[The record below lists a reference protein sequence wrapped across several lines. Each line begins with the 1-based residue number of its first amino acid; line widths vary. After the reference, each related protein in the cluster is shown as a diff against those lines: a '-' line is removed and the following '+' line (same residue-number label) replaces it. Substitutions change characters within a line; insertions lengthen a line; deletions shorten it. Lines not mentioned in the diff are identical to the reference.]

1 MNTIQ
6 ITIQRKSGDS
16 WPVVVEEST
25 GGVSL
30 PIRREGVLRIEEAAA
45 LGQPTPKD
53 YGTVLGKALFSD
65 DVRDALGI
73 IAGG

>member
-30 PIRREGVLRIEEAAA
+30 PVRKEGLLKIDEADIRSGATHAERLLYGI
-45 LGQPTPKD
+45 GQDP
-53 YGTVLGKALFSD
+53 LL
-65 DVRDALGI
+65 
-73 IAGG
+73 